1 MQEENQ
7 NNQDHK
13 YSLKPVQLAEG
24 ATLPVAASAV
34 DARQEYPYGRATLP
48 DGRQMHLRDYWRIIR
63 RRLWVPLSVVFVVV
77 TLMTVLM
84 LRSPSIYEGR
94 TTVQIDNEQSSTF
107 TLKELRF
114 SSEDTLYI
122 NTQLKNLL
130 NPRIAYHVAK
140 TLDLEHN
147 ASFEPRR
154 RKNFFGKPQAL
165 QVTAIRDEEQAEMD
179 RLADYI
185 EELMNEVEVAR
196 LRDTRLVEI
205 RYRHRDRELAKKIT
219 DTWAD
224 VFIREDLATRTRSN
238 KNSDQFL
245 DERIASVKLELRNA
259 EEKLLNYRRTNQV
272 IDFGEKESTVIARLS
287 GLNQALLEAE
297 NERKSLEGFYQ
308 LAQSADPS
316 TIPEVQNSEYIRD
329 LNKKLTEL
337 RQRRQELGVV
347 FTSEWPDMKKID
359 QQITEVEGELRAAHQ
374 RIIGSI
380 NNKYLAARQ
389 REESIRR
396 ALSEQRTETLR
407 SNEGAIQAKIF
418 QQDVDTNRR
427 LLDNLLQSKKE
438 LEVTNA
444 SLALKT
450 NIRVT
455 HYSALPR
462 IPVAPRRVQNI
473 LIAFALSLLA
483 GLGLAVFLDYL
494 NNKIETVEDIDRY
507 LGLPALGVIPV
518 CTGAKGRKLLAGAQ
532 NGSKELSPASL
543 NASLQ
548 SGNVILTQVEASSS
562 LAESY
567 RQLRTAVMLS
577 SAEHAPRT
585 ILVTS
590 SQPTEGKTT
599 TSVNLAISLAQ
610 TGASVLLV
618 DADLRRPRAHKIFNL
633 KNSRGSCNYLAG
645 DSDLSS
651 LIQTALPN
659 LYVLPAGPLPPNPA
673 ELLGSQRMRQMI
685 ETLTH
690 NFDYVVI
697 DSPPVAS
704 FADGL
709 ILSSLVEG
717 VIMVVKAGVTS
728 REMAQRTRANL
739 QSVGARVLGVVVNH
753 IKLQP
758 HDYYYYSTYYS
769 RYYYHRDGDETVSEE
784 REPVHAVEKKAEE
797 KMKAEV

>member
-7 NNQDHK
+7 NSHENQNH
-13 YSLKPVQLAEG
+13 LKPVRLVEG
-24 ATLPVAASAV
+24 AAFPVAATGA
-34 DARQEYPYGRATLP
+34 DARHEYPYGRTTTP
-48 DGRQMHLRDYWRIIR
+48 EGRQMHLRDYWRIIR
-63 RRLWVPLSVVFVVV
+63 RRLWVPLSVVFVAV
-77 TLMTVLM
+77 TLMTVYM
-84 LRSPSIYEGR
+84 LRAPSIYEGK
-94 TTVQIDNEQSSTF
+94 TTIQIDNEQNNSF

-114 SSEDTLYI
+114 GAEDALYI

-130 NPRIAYHVAK
+130 NPRVAYSVAR

-147 ASFEPRR
+147 PNFELRR
-154 RKNFFGKPQAL
+154 RRNPDAGARKV
-165 QVTAIRDEEQAEMD
+165 QVVAGPNEEQADID
-179 RLADYI
+179 RLSDYV
-185 EELMNEVEVAR
+185 EELMNEVEITR

-205 RYRHRDRELAKKIT
+205 HYRHRDRDLARKIT

-224 VFIREDLATRTRSN
+224 VFIKNDLETRSKSN

-245 DERIASVKLELRNA
+245 DERIATVKLELRQA
-259 EEKLLNYRRTNQV
+259 EEKLLNYRRTDQV

-297 NERKSLEGFYQ
+297 NERKSLEGVYQ

-316 TIPEVQNSEYIRD
+316 TIPDVQKDEYVRD
-329 LNKKLTEL
+329 LNKRLTEL
-337 RQRRQELGVV
+337 KEKRLELGVV
-347 FTSEWPDMKKID
+347 YTPEWPDVRKVD
-359 QQITEVEGELRAAHQ
+359 QQITQVEGELRASHQ
-374 RIIGSI
+374 RIIGGI
-380 NNKYLAARQ
+380 NNRYRAALQ
-389 REESIRR
+389 REESIRQ
-396 ALSEQRTETLR
+396 ALNEQKGETLR
-407 SNEGAIQAKIF
+407 STEDTINARIY

-462 IPVAPRRVQNI
+462 IPVGPRRVQNVV
-473 LIAFALSLLA
+473 LAFILSLVA
-483 GLGLAVFLDYL
+483 GLGLTIFLDYL
-494 NNKIETVEDIDRY
+494 NNKIESVEDIDRY

-518 CTGAKGRKLLAGAQ
+518 FTGSKGRKLLTGAAS
-532 NGSKELSPASL
+532 GGKELTPASV
-543 NASLQ
+543 Q
-548 SGNVILTQVEASSS
+548 SGNVILTQVDATSS

-567 RQLRTAVMLS
+567 RQLRTAVLLS

-585 ILVTS
+585 ILITS

-610 TGASVLLV
+610 TGSSVLLV
-618 DADLRRPRAHKIFNL
+618 DADLRRPRIHRIFNL
-633 KNSRGSCNYLAG
+633 KNNRGSCNHLAG
-645 DSDLSS
+645 DSDLAS

-659 LYVLPAGPLPPNPA
+659 LYVLPVGPLPPNPA
-673 ELLGSQRMRQMI
+673 ELLGSQRMRQMV
-685 ETLTH
+685 ETLTQ

-717 VIMVVKAGVTS
+717 VIVVVKAGITS
-728 REMAQRTRANL
+728 REMAQRTKANL
-739 QSVGARVLGVVVNH
+739 QSVGAKVLGVVVNH

-769 RYYYHRDGDETVSEE
+769 RYYYHQDGDESGGSDL
-784 REPVHAVEKKAEE
+784 EPVQRREKDAEQEMKVE
-797 KMKAEV
+797 V